1 MQTILLIARQTWKTI
16 LQNKASFWLT
26 VLLGITLCV
35 ATWIGWQHYQTQQ
48 QQRLQYS
55 KAVREKWV
63 SKPDKHPHRMAHYGY
78 LVFRDKHPLSFF
90 DFGIESF
97 SGVSVFLEAH
107 KQNTV
112 NFSEAGFSNGT
123 LRFGEMS
130 VAMVL
135 QLLVPLLIF
144 FLGYNAIA
152 GERESGTL
160 KILLCQGVS
169 WRQLMIGKTLGI
181 IAVSFTL
188 FLPVIVLTIVLW
200 VVLSQ
205 GQIAADAALR
215 LLLLLIAYAVYF
227 AICAGITVLVSAVS
241 RSSKGALTILLG
253 SWIFFLVI
261 LPRLTQAAGANIYP
275 APSKIEFAAA
285 IEEDLHKQGDSHNPD
300 DPHYAG
306 MKAAVLQKYQVKDV
320 KDLPF
325 NYGGYVMAEGE
336 KISAGIYAD
345 HLRRLTKIYRQQNSF
360 TVAAGYINP
369 YLSIRNLSMALTA
382 ADFATYASF
391 QEQAEAYR
399 YQLAQRM
406 NRLQMEYIGNEKP
419 ALTDKPAVIS
429 HDHWAEMPDFK
440 YRFKAAGA
448 VLQDQVSTIMAL
460 VCWLGL
466 IAAGLLTASKWAKT
480 L

>member
-1 MQTILLIARQTWKTI
+1 MQTILLIAGQTWKTI
-16 LQNKASFWLT
+16 LRNKASFWLT

-97 SGVSVFLEAH
+97 SGVSIFLEAH

-169 WRQLMIGKTLGI
+169 WRQLMVGKTLGI

-200 VVLSQ
+200 AMLSQ
-205 GQIAADAALR
+205 GQITADAALR
-215 LLLLLIAYAVYF
+215 LLLLLIAYAAYF

-306 MKAAVLQKYQVKDV
+306 MKAAVLKKYNVKDV
-320 KDLPF
+320 KELPF

-345 HLRRLTKIYRQQNSF
+345 HLRRLTRIYQQQNSF
-360 TVAAGYINP
+360 TVAASYINP

-391 QEQAEAYR
+391 QEQAEQYR

-406 NRLQMEYIGNEKP
+406 NRLQMEYIGNN
-419 ALTDKPAVIS
+419 KPAVIS
-429 HDHWAEMPDFK
+429 HDHWAEMPDFR
-440 YRFKAAGA
+440 YRFKTAGS
-448 VLQDQVSTIMAL
+448 VLQEQGATIMAL

-466 IAAGLLTASKWAKT
+466 MTVGLLTASKWART

>member
-1 MQTILLIARQTWKTI
+1 MQTILLIAGQTWKTI
-16 LQNKASFWLT
+16 LRNKASFWLT

-97 SGVSVFLEAH
+97 SGVSIFLEAH

-169 WRQLMIGKTLGI
+169 WRQLMVGKTLGI

-200 VVLSQ
+200 AMLSQ
-205 GQIAADAALR
+205 GQITADAALR
-215 LLLLLIAYAVYF
+215 LLLLLIAYAAYF

-306 MKAAVLQKYQVKDV
+306 MKAAVLKKYNVKDV
-320 KDLPF
+320 KELPF

-345 HLRRLTKIYRQQNSF
+345 HLRRLTRIYQQQNSF
-360 TVAAGYINP
+360 TVAASYINP

-391 QEQAEAYR
+391 QEQAEQYR

-406 NRLQMEYIGNEKP
+406 NRLQMEYIGNN
-419 ALTDKPAVIS
+419 KPAVIS
-429 HDHWAEMPDFK
+429 HDHWAEMPDFR
-440 YRFKAAGA
+440 YRFKTAGS
-448 VLQDQVSTIMAL
+448 VLQEQGATIMAL

-466 IAAGLLTASKWAKT
+466 MTVGLLTASKWART
-480 L
+480 F

>member
-1 MQTILLIARQTWKTI
+1 MQTILLIAGQTWKTI
-16 LQNKASFWLT
+16 LRNKASFWLT

-97 SGVSVFLEAH
+97 SGVSIFLEAH

-169 WRQLMIGKTLGI
+169 WRQLMVGKALGI

-200 VVLSQ
+200 AMLSQ
-205 GQIAADAALR
+205 GQITADAALR
-215 LLLLLIAYAVYF
+215 LLLLLIAYAAYF

-306 MKAAVLQKYQVKDV
+306 MKAAVLKKYNVKDV
-320 KDLPF
+320 KELPF

-345 HLRRLTKIYRQQNSF
+345 HLRRLTRIYQQQNSF
-360 TVAAGYINP
+360 TVAASYINP

-391 QEQAEAYR
+391 QEQAEQYR

-406 NRLQMEYIGNEKP
+406 NRLQMEYIGNN
-419 ALTDKPAVIS
+419 KPAVIS
-429 HDHWAEMPDFK
+429 HDHWAEMPDFR
-440 YRFKAAGA
+440 YRFKTAGS
-448 VLQDQVSTIMAL
+448 VLQEQGATIMAL

-466 IAAGLLTASKWAKT
+466 MTVGLLTASKWART

>member
-360 TVAAGYINP
+360 TVAAGYVNP

-419 ALTDKPAVIS
+419 APTDKPAVIS

-440 YRFKAAGA
+440 YRFNAAGA
-448 VLQDQVSTIMAL
+448 VLQDQVSTVLAL

>member
-16 LQNKASFWLT
+16 LRNKASLWLT

-160 KILLCQGVS
+160 KILLCQSVS
-169 WRQLMIGKTLGI
+169 WRQLMIGKTLGL

-200 VVLSQ
+200 AVLSQ
-205 GQIAADAALR
+205 GQVAADAALR
-215 LLLLLIAYAVYF
+215 LLFLLAAYAVYF

-241 RSSKGALTILLG
+241 RSAKGALTILLG

-275 APSKIEFAAA
+275 APSKIAFAAA
-285 IEEDLHKQGDSHNPD
+285 VEEDLHKQGDSHNPD

-306 MKAAVLQKYQVKDV
+306 MKAAVLQKYHVKDV

-345 HLRRLTKIYRQQNSF
+345 HLRRLTKIYQQQNSF
-360 TVAAGYINP
+360 TVAASYINP
-369 YLSIRNLSMALTA
+369 YLAIRNLSMALTA

-391 QEQAEAYR
+391 QEQVEQYR

-406 NRLQMEYIGNEKP
+406 NRLQMEYISN
-419 ALTDKPAVIS
+419 DKPEVIS

-440 YRFKAAGA
+440 YRFKAVRA
-448 VLQDQVSTIMAL
+448 VLRDQVATIMAL

-466 IAAGLLTASKWAKT
+466 MTAGLLTASKWART